1 MGSKVVKNQEKSHRI
16 TIKCDH
22 RDGEI
27 ILIGGKQ
34 RAYLWIGSGG
44 TCATHL
50 SGAATLRKLAKA
62 ILAEV
67 GDD

>member
-1 MGSKVVKNQEKSHRI
+1 MANKVIPNKEKSHRI

-22 RDGEI
+22 RNGEI
-27 ILIGGKQ
+27 ILVGGG
-34 RAYLWIGSGG
+34 RNAYLWIGSEG

-50 SGAATLRKLAKA
+50 SGRATLRKLAKA